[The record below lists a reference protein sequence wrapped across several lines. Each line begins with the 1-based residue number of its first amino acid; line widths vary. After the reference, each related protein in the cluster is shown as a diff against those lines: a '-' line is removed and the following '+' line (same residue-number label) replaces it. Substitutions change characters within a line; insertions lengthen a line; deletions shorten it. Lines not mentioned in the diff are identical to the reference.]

1 MFWDYFS
8 KKKPTIAI
16 QSIPKATFT
25 PRRYDTLCKE
35 GYHHNVIVYRCVK
48 LISQGIAAVPFLLY
62 EKKNGIQHEITHHP
76 ILDLLAQP
84 SPYQARCAFME
95 QIVSSLLLAGNAY
108 IESVCNYD
116 SLPIELYHLR
126 PDRMTI
132 IPHESG
138 RPWAF
143 EYTVDQRKRIIHHH
157 HQPYPKVLHL
167 KFFHPLDDWYGMS
180 PLEAAA
186 TAIDQH
192 NTVSAHNLAL
202 LQNGGRPSGAFI
214 IKSSYLSD
222 EQRSSLRNDLKNI
235 YEGHNNAGKILMLEG
250 DFSWQEMGL
259 SPKDLDFIEG
269 KNVSAREIAQA
280 FGVPPMLVGVKG
292 DATFSNYKEARFH
305 LWEDTILPLLEFI
318 IAELN
323 LWLVP
328 YFCQNQR
335 LSIGYDVDHIP
346 ALAPKREAHWAK
358 IQDASF
364 LSDNE
369 KREAVGYTPL

>member
-8 KKKPTIAI
+8 RKKPTIAI
-16 QSIPKATFT
+16 QSTPKATFT

-48 LISQGIAAVPFLLY
+48 LISQGIATIPFLLY

-76 ILDLLAQP
+76 ILDLLTQP

-108 IESVCNYD
+108 IESICNYEHK
-116 SLPIELYHLR
+116 PVELYHLR

-143 EYTVDQRKRIIHHH
+143 EYTVDKKKRIIHHH
-157 HQPYPKVLHL
+157 EQSYPKVLHL

-192 NTVSAHNLAL
+192 NTVSGHNLAL

-222 EQRSSLRNDLKNI
+222 EQRSSLRTDLKNI

-269 KNVSAREIAQA
+269 KNVSAREISQA

-318 IAELN
+318 IAEFN

-328 YFCQNQR
+328 YFCENQT

-346 ALAPKREAHWAK
+346 ALAPKRESHWAK
-358 IQDASF
+358 IQGASF

>member
-16 QSIPKATFT
+16 QSTPKATFT
-25 PRRYDTLCKE
+25 PRRYDSLCKE

-48 LISQGIAAVPFLLY
+48 LISQGIAAIPFLLY

-76 ILDLLAQP
+76 ILNLLAQP

-95 QIVSSLLLAGNAY
+95 QIISSLLLAGNAY
-108 IESVCNYD
+108 IEAVCNYD
-116 SLPIELYHLR
+116 NLPIELYHLR

-138 RPWAF
+138 LPWAF

-222 EQRSSLRNDLKNI
+222 EQRSSLRSDLKHI

-328 YFCQNQR
+328 YFCQNQM